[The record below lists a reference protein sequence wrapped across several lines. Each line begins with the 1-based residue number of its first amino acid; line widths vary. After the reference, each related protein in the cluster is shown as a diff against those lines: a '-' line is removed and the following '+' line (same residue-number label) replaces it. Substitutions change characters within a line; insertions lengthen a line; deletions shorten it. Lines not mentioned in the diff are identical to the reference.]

1 MSFFH
6 LPPAASRSTLWA
18 ICVVLTAL
26 SLSGCGNMARR
37 LSEVGT
43 GPQISPTQNPTER
56 ADYKPVS
63 MPMPAPSVPPAGY
76 NSLWRP
82 GSRTFFKDQRAS
94 QVGDILTVGVNISDQ
109 ATMQNSTTANRTG
122 TEAYGAPDFLGLG
135 KQLSTILPGDKNT
148 SLSTKLSLDSSSG
161 STGSGNLSRNETI
174 SVQVAAVVTQIL
186 PNGNMVIAGRQEVRI
201 NSELRELTVTGVIRQ
216 EDIDTLNTVT
226 SEKIAEARIYYGGRG
241 ILSDVQEPRYGQQIF
256 DIIFPF

>member
-1 MSFFH
+1 MSFSP
-6 LPPAASRSTLWA
+6 PPAASRSTLWA

-26 SLSGCGNMARR
+26 SLKVVAGIWRR

-82 GSRTFFKDQRAS
+82 WFADLLQGSAGFTGRRYFDRRRLS
-94 QVGDILTVGVNISDQ
+94 PDQ
-109 ATMQNSTTANRTG
+109 ADAKQYDGQPYRHRGN
-122 TEAYGAPDFLGLG
+122 GAPDFLGLG

-148 SLSTKLSLDSSSG
+148 SLNLKLSLDSSSG

-186 PNGNMVIAGRQEVRI
+186 PNGNMVIAGRQDPHQFR
-201 NSELRELTVTGVIRQ
+201 
-216 EDIDTLNTVT
+216 
-226 SEKIAEARIYYGGRG
+226 AARIDYRRHPSGRY
-241 ILSDVQEPRYGQQIF
+241 RYTEHCHV
-256 DIIFPF
+256 